1 MRAHQPKFEVLPEPT
16 WCRCGAELLGTGG
29 RGGGLAATIAAA
41 AAVQVRRSGSRELW
55 GTQSLSSENG
65 TVVYPH

>member
-29 RGGGLAATIAAA
+29 RGGGLAATTAAA
-41 AAVQVRRSGSRELW
+41 AAVHSDALALVNCRVLRALVPKTEL
-55 GTQSLSSENG
+55 
-65 TVVYPH
+65 